1 MARRLNDSRLDSKA
15 RRDRGLDSTKSA
27 DSRQLNDGQR
37 LDEFRKSLYQTVL
50 PNLPKIKGYHVI
62 WLTTN
67 NPGDSISN
75 RMRLGYVPIKPR
87 EVPGFESLSLKSG
100 EHAGLIGVNEMVAF
114 KLPLH
119 LYEMYMKE
127 AHHTQPLYEEQ
138 KLTDALDAVREQAR
152 SVAKRGRR
160 AVKVYE
166 IEDGSENIVED
177 RPAPKFRKLYGER

>member
-1 MARRLNDSRLDSKA
+1 MARKLSDSRLDSKA
-15 RRDRGLDSTKSA
+15 RRDRGLDSVKSA

-37 LDEFRKSLYQTVL
+37 LDEFRKSLYQSVL
-50 PNLPKIKGYHVI
+50 PNLPKIKGWHVV

-67 NPGDSISN
+67 NPGDSIQS

-100 EHAGLIGVNEMVAF
+100 EYVGLIGVNEMVAF

-119 LYEMYMKE
+119 LYQMYMTE
-127 AHHTQPLYEEQ
+127 AHHTSPQHEEE
-138 KLTDALDAVREQAR
+138 KLTDALDAVREQASR
-152 SVAKRGRR
+152 TAKRGRR
-160 AVKVYE
+160 AVKIYDVE
-166 IEDGSENIVED
+166 EGTENIVED